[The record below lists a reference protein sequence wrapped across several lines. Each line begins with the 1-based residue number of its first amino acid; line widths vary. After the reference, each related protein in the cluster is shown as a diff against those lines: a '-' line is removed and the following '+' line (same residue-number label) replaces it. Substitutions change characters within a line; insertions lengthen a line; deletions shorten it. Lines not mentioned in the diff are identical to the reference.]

1 MSDFTLSPP
10 LSWQQFSVMPPPL
23 VFQPPLLIII
33 AQSLIA
39 PYLIGEGLF
48 WKSNNTSLLYD
59 SLVGGPETSAGQ
71 VIWQS
76 FEKEEENIGFIGSRK
91 KTAHSLES
99 ECNCATLKKGFRNGR
114 RVLCC
119 SSGQKCRETFSVK
132 ELEDTNNNNN
142 NNNTTGQKLW
152 LCGVSGRC
160 ILLGF

>member
-10 LSWQQFSVMPPPL
+10 ILAAILCNAPPL

-76 FEKEEENIGFIGSRK
+76 FEKEEE
-91 KTAHSLES
+91 T
-99 ECNCATLKKGFRNGR
+99 
-114 RVLCC
+114 
-119 SSGQKCRETFSVK
+119 
-132 ELEDTNNNNN
+132 
-142 NNNTTGQKLW
+142 
-152 LCGVSGRC
+152 
-160 ILLGF
+160 